1 MKLAIRLLQDAL
13 KEQRD
18 LITAISAEIST
29 DAIIGTGELGNIYL
43 PVTVAASDKL
53 AELKRAI
60 EILEDELNS

>member
-1 MKLAIRLLQDAL
+1 MKLAINILQDAL
-13 KEQRD
+13 KEQHD
-18 LITAISAEIST
+18 LLTAISAEICT

-43 PVTVAASDKL
+43 PVTVAARGKL